1 MGKEMEI
8 GGPQAEGVLLAERAF
23 QALRMRLVEGA
34 LRAGQF
40 VSMSDLM
47 KMIGMP
53 IAPVREAVKRA
64 QALALVRVLPKRGVA
79 VMEALPERIRECF
92 HLRTIFDQE
101 GAREWSARKSS
112 QAGAEL
118 QALRAAHQQV
128 LDAARGG
135 VTPSLQRAAMEVD
148 WKLHAA
154 LAAALDN
161 EAAAEL
167 YAHNRDCIAIMQHSR
182 PLLPDRIVPAM
193 EEHLAII
200 DALAAGDAELA
211 VQRVREHY
219 RQTLRWWGILDA
231 H

>member
-1 MGKEMEI
+1 MESA
-8 GGPQAEGVLLAERAF
+8 QSDGVLLAERAF
-23 QALRMRLVEGA
+23 QALRKLLTEGG

-40 VSMSDLM
+40 VSMPDLVG
-47 KMIGMP
+47 MIGLP

-64 QALALVRVLPKRGVA
+64 QALALVSVLPKRGVA

-101 GAREWSARKSS
+101 GARDWIRRGAVPAR
-112 QAGAEL
+112 AEL
-118 QALRAAHQQV
+118 DALHAAHRRV

-135 VTPSLQRAAMEVD
+135 VTPLLQREAMEVD
-148 WKLHAA
+148 WALHAA

-161 EAAAEL
+161 EAAAGV
-167 YAHNRDCIAIMQHSR
+167 YGHNRDCIAVMQHSR

-200 DALAAGDAELA
+200 EALAAGDAERA

-219 RQTLRWWGILDA
+219 RQTLRWWGIIG
-231 H
+231 